1 MADQPSIVLD
11 NGTGFVKVGFA
22 GANFPTAA
30 FQTAVGR
37 PVLRSNAKTKLAAN
51 IDGTT
56 TELKDIML
64 GDETLGVGHLLEM
77 SYPISNG
84 IIQNMDEMCLLWD
97 YAFFSKLNQT
107 ADSLKS
113 RRLMMSEPPS
123 FSTRARTKIY
133 ETLFEKY
140 QFDSVQ
146 SGVQGVLSLF
156 SNGLDTGVAIECGEG
171 VTHCTPIFE
180 GYSIPK
186 GNRRV
191 DLGGR
196 NITEFLIRLMQ
207 RRGYSFN
214 KSSDFEV
221 VRVIKEKFCYA
232 AVDFDLEK
240 RLALE
245 TTTLEKAMTLPD
257 GSTVM
262 IGQERFEATEA
273 LFSPHL
279 IDVESEGLSGQL
291 WSSIQGCDIDLRAT
305 LYQTIVLSGGSTM
318 FPGLPSRIEKDMRQ
332 FFLKHS
338 AKGDVSRLARFK
350 LRVED
355 PPRRK
360 YMVFLGAAVMAKM
373 TESTPEQWMT
383 KAEWEESGESAL
395 RARFGS
401 L

>member
-1 MADQPSIVLD
+1 
-11 NGTGFVKVGFA
+11 
-22 GANFPTAA
+22 
-30 FQTAVGR
+30 
-37 PVLRSNAKTKLAAN
+37 
-51 IDGTT
+51 
-56 TELKDIML
+56 ML

-77 SYPISNG
+77 SYPVANG
-84 IIQNMDEMCLLWD
+84 VIQNMDEMCLLWD
-97 YAFFSKLNQT
+97 YAFYSKLNQT
-107 ADSLKS
+107 SDSIKS

-123 FSTRARTKIY
+123 FSTRARAKIY
-133 ETLFEKY
+133 ETMFEKY
-140 QFDSVQ
+140 QLDSVQ

-156 SNGLDTGVAIECGEG
+156 SNGLETGVAIECGEG

-221 VRVIKEKFCYA
+221 VRVIKERFCYA
-232 AVDFDLEK
+232 AVDIDLEK
-240 RLALE
+240 RLSLE

-257 GSTVM
+257 GSTIK

-291 WSSIQGCDIDLRAT
+291 WSCIQGCDIDLRSK
-305 LYQTIVLSGGSTM
+305 LYEHVVLSGGSTM
-318 FPGLPSRIEKDMRQ
+318 FPGLPSRIEKDMRG

-338 AKGDVSRLARFK
+338 AKGDVSRMSRFK
-350 LRVED
+350 LSIED

-360 YMVFLGAAVMAKM
+360 YMVFLGAAVTAKM
-373 TESTPEQWMT
+373 TESTPENWMT
-383 KAEWEESGESAL
+383 KAEWEEVGESAL
-395 RARFGS
+395 RSRFGS

>member
-1 MADQPSIVLD
+1 MADQPAIVLD
-11 NGTGFVKVGFA
+11 NGTGFVKVGFG
-22 GANFPTAA
+22 GANFPTSV

-37 PVLRSNAKTKLAAN
+37 PVLRSNANTKMATSV
-51 IDGTT
+51 DGTT

-64 GDETLGVGHLLEM
+64 GDETLGLGHLLEM
-77 SYPISNG
+77 NYPVSNG
-84 IIQNMDEMCLLWD
+84 VIQNMDEMCLLWD
-97 YAFFSKLNQT
+97 YAFYNKMNLTS
-107 ADSLKS
+107 DSIKS
-113 RRLMMSEPPS
+113 RRLMMSEPPA
-123 FSTRARTKIY
+123 FSTRARAKIY
-133 ETLFEKY
+133 ETMFEKY

-146 SGVQGVLSLF
+146 SGLQGVLSLY

-214 KSSDFEV
+214 KSSDFEL
-221 VRVIKEKFCYA
+221 VRVIKERFCYA
-232 AVDFDLEK
+232 AVDFSLEK

-257 GSTVM
+257 GSTIK

-279 IDVESEGLSGQL
+279 IDIESEGLSGQL
-291 WSSIQGCDIDLRAT
+291 WSCIQACDIDVRSK
-305 LYQTIVLSGGSTM
+305 LYEHVVLSGGSTM

-332 FFLKHS
+332 SFLTHA
-338 AKGDVSRLARFK
+338 AKGDVSRLSRFK
-350 LRVED
+350 LCVED

-360 YMVFLGAAVMAKM
+360 NMVFLGAAVMAKLS
-373 TESTPEQWMT
+373 EETPENWMT
-383 KAEWEESGESAL
+383 RAEWEECGMSAL
-395 RARFGS
+395 NARFGTM
-401 L
+401 